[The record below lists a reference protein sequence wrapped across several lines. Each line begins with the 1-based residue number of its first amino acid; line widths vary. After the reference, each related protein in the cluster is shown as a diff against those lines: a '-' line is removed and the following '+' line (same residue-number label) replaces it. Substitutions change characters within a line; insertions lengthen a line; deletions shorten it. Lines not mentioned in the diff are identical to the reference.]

1 LREPDAYQM
10 MERSRANRVWLT
22 VAVGVLG
29 GVGMA
34 VLASWAARNL
44 WKSDPV
50 AIPVAQKPPE
60 IRLFRLPSGREHAA
74 MICPAVPDG
83 SGEQRLAAALFP
95 GEETPRELASLL
107 LANASDTETWDVDL
121 GSLPLRFRVTAGSD
135 WETFE
140 ALGDRL
146 SDDAAALSASDRL
159 RLRGLG
165 AGSSVFRLEPRTSRR
180 VLLALPRSRQF
191 RELSDVEWG
200 TTALTLDEVAV
211 GAFRALRQDPSRAP

>member
-1 LREPDAYQM
+1 MQ
-10 MERSRANRVWLT
+10 RSRANSVWLT

-29 GVGMA
+29 GVAMA
-34 VLASWAARNL
+34 VFATWAARSL
-44 WKSDPV
+44 WKSD
-50 AIPVAQKPPE
+50 AASIPVAQATPE

-74 MICPAVPDG
+74 MVCPAGPDG
-83 SGEQRLAAALFP
+83 SGEQRLSAALFP
-95 GEETPRELASLL
+95 DEETPRELASFL

-121 GSLPLRFRVTAGSD
+121 ASVPLRFRVAAGSD

-146 SDDAAALSASDRL
+146 SGDAAKLSASDRL

-165 AGSSVFRLEPRTSRR
+165 AGSSVFKLEPRTSRR

-200 TTALTLDEVAV
+200 TDALTFDEVAV
-211 GAFRALRQDPSRAP
+211 GAFRTLRQDPSRAP